1 MPIAQNNIG
10 EVAMKKG
17 FSNIDEEMTWEFF
30 KMSNGNPYIIQDLV
44 QTRNK
49 QRALL
54 STKEK

>member
-1 MPIAQNNIG
+1 
-10 EVAMKKG
+10 MKKG

-44 QTRNK
+44 QIRNK